1 MIMSPGARPRAGLR
15 QTDRPAGLAALGA
28 SRLGCPSAYFGGQMF
43 VRETPQWKDF
53 GRDLVSAMVVTAGA
67 QGLHADAMGL
77 VVMTPGQGGAAAGP
91 VGFVHRGDWHCYPCS
106 LVKPF
111 HLIHALHALEQ
122 GRIVAQSEFDR
133 ALRDMILWSSNTATN
148 YVIDLLTGTTG
159 DTLLYGA
166 DYMDW
171 CAKRDRLNGFFDKL
185 GWDEW
190 AGSNIVQKLMDDTR
204 YGREAQ
210 FAGDAGENLNALTPL
225 SVARLMWEMFEGT
238 LPVSRPM
245 LGRAQAILS
254 RDPKGPDALNPHY
267 QLSEYLGGDLPSD
280 VQIWSKAGHNLWTGD
295 SKASWYKHDM
305 IRMVAPG
312 RAPLTV
318 VLMTQGKG
326 LAQDHPGAFPAL
338 GRLIWE
344 MTEEICHV

>member
-1 MIMSPGARPRAGLR
+1 
-15 QTDRPAGLAALGA
+15 
-28 SRLGCPSAYFGGQMF
+28 MF
-43 VRETPQWKDF
+43 IRETAKWKEL

-67 QGLHADAMGL
+67 SGLHADAMGL
-77 VVMTPGQGGAAAGP
+77 VVFTPGQGGAAAGP
-91 VGFVHRGDWHCYPCS
+91 EGFVHRGDWRCYPCS

-122 GRIVAQSEFDR
+122 GRVQAHSELDR

-148 YVIDLLTGTTG
+148 YVIDLVTGTTG

-171 CAKRDRLNGFFDKL
+171 CAKRDRLNQVFDRL

-190 AGSNIVQKLMDDTR
+190 AGSTIVQKLMDDTR

-210 FAGDAGENLNALTPL
+210 FAGDQGENLNALTPL
-225 SVARLMWEMFEGT
+225 ACARLMHEIFDGA
-238 LPVSRPM
+238 LPLSRPA

-254 RDPKGPDALNPHY
+254 RNPAGPDAADPHY
-267 QLSEYLGGDLPSD
+267 QLAEYLGGDLPQG
-280 VQIWSKAGHNLWTGD
+280 VQIWSKAGHNQWTGD
-295 SKASWYKHDM
+295 ARSSWFKHDM
-305 IRMVAPG
+305 IRIAAPG

-318 VLMTQGKG
+318 VLMTQGRALSDG
-326 LAQDHPGAFPAL
+326 NPQAFPVL
-338 GRLIWE
+338 GRLIWD
-344 MTEEICHV
+344 MTAELAHG